1 MDNGRLETFL
11 HSFIRAFF
19 LFCCLFIY
27 LFFFSDLFLFLPIL
41 FEDERIIMYDRVLK
55 AAFGTT
61 FHVSLTV
68 VLSGNE
74 TESVLLLALKF
85 TNLLAVPFS

>member
-1 MDNGRLETFL
+1 
-11 HSFIRAFF
+11 
-19 LFCCLFIY
+19 
-27 LFFFSDLFLFLPIL
+27 
-41 FEDERIIMYDRVLK
+41 MYDRVLK